1 MPGFLN
7 STEYRQGLRKLQE
20 LPQNPPLKRKNHI
33 PFTQYNKNNSKKNKN
48 KPMMGGRRGRKNRRT
63 KKNKRRSS

>member
-20 LPQNPPLKRKNHI
+20 VPQNPPLKRKNHI
-33 PFTQYNKNNSKKNKN
+33 PFTQYNKNKNKN
-48 KPMMGGRRGRKNRRT
+48 KSIGGRKSR
-63 KKNKRRSS
+63 KNKRRSS

>member
-20 LPQNPPLKRKNHI
+20 LPQNTPLKRKNHI
-33 PFTQYNKNNSKKNKN
+33 PFTQYNKNNTKKNKQ
-48 KPMMGGRRGRKNRRT
+48 MMGGRRGRKNRRT
-63 KKNKRRSS
+63 KNKRRSS

>member
-33 PFTQYNKNNSKKNKN
+33 PFTQYNKNNTKKNKQ
-48 KPMMGGRRGRKNRRT
+48 MMGGRRGRKNRRT
-63 KKNKRRSS
+63 KNKRRSS